1 MEVEDYEMI
10 ILLLILSP
18 NSNNVLRFSDSHTSD
33 KLDTL

>member
-10 ILLLILSP
+10 ILLLSP